1 MTFSTV
7 KKQLHK
13 QQTKRSR
20 ASLRAERKEVD
31 RRIRE
36 LRKNRKGAKA
46 KVRAA
51 CQRSWERVKA
61 RAAELRAAAAAEVAR
76 LKGTSRGACA
86 KDLERADSFGR
97 KEEHALY
104 HRRHETLNRERL
116 LDSTTRVIEGK
127 EKRLRAATRK
137 EARLESNDEVRRNID
152 PELHGVWAAMQDA
165 FKKAPKGK
173 TRTEAFLEWAEA
185 NPEEVMDLQF
195 AQAEADVA
203 DDPTRY
209 FGQPPNDEEE
219 PPESEPPPES
229 VKPEKRLKSPSKRG
243 VKKSMKKTSVD
254 PLSDVRALHAAVG
267 SGGFREPELAAM
279 LQWPEERVW
288 KASKSALK
296 SGLLEREPLSGE
308 LRDAALKRSPLVTKD
323 DILEAFDKLNA
334 AGGGRYYVALVDLRA
349 AVPGASRARFDELV
363 NELRR
368 DWVLTLSPAEGRHET
383 VPKRILDAGI
393 VEQGRNLVYV
403 SRRE

>member
-1 MTFSTV
+1 MTFSTT
-7 KKQLHK
+7 KKRIIKEEQGR
-13 QQTKRSR
+13 TRSK
-20 ASLRAERKEVD
+20 LRAERKAYDKRLKE
-31 RRIRE
+31 ITG
-36 LRKNRKGAKA
+36 NRKAARA

-51 CQRSWERVKA
+51 CQRSWVRTKA
-61 RAAELRAAAAAEVAR
+61 RAAEIREAASAVIAN
-76 LKGTSRGACA
+76 LKQSSRGACA
-86 KDLERADSFGR
+86 ADLEKADKRGR
-97 KEEHALY
+97 SEERILL
-104 HRRHETLNRERL
+104 HRRHEALNRERL

-127 EKRLRAATRK
+127 EKRQRLRTKKETR
-137 EARLESNDEVRRNID
+137 RESDDEVKQNID
-152 PELHGVWAAMQDA
+152 PELHGVWVAMQNA
-165 FKKAPKGK
+165 FERVPKGK
-173 TRTEAFLEWAEA
+173 SRTEAFLEWAEA
-185 NPEEVMDLQF
+185 NPDEVMDLQF

-229 VKPEKRLKSPSKRG
+229 VKPEKRLKAPSKRG
-243 VKKSMKKTSVD
+243 VKKSMKKTTVD

-308 LRDAALKRSPLVTKD
+308 LRDGALKRSPLVTKD

-349 AVPGASRARFDELV
+349 AVPGASRARFDDLV